1 MQQWY
6 LLAAPVLDQ
15 PRQRAD
21 KLQFYRHQGHPVGLG
36 RVLVDEA
43 RRFGPRIYLSRDVD
57 KVMQGNL
64 SSDGIHLSSDLV
76 LLGLNPVNG
85 WFKSV
90 SVAAMQPPMAL
101 MESFITGD
109 ANVIGNRAL
118 LEVLGI
124 NMVLTTEHET
134 GVPAGLQVIARPH

>member
-1 MQQWY
+1 
-6 LLAAPVLDQ
+6 LD
-15 PRQRAD
+15 
-21 KLQFYRHQGHPVGLG
+21 
-36 RVLVDEA
+36 RV
-43 RRFGPRIYLSRDVD
+43 FYLSRDVD
-57 KVMQGNL
+57 KVMQG
-64 SSDGIHLSSDLV
+64 ICRRTAFHLSSDLV

-124 NMVLTTEHET
+124 NMGLTDRTRD
-134 GVPAGLQVIARPH
+134 GRPRQAFK